1 MKEDGAARWLW
12 VFSRAWRKRYGDELA
27 ALIEDVEHDDD
38 LRATDRLDIVR
49 AGQQIRARGHRRPA
63 TVLATTGAATLA
75 STLLALTLAGVLSS
89 TPSPSSRCSVEI
101 NAKTGKVLWKRG
113 DCGALPQRV
122 GGALTL
128 LRRPRSSQGSPSQG
142 SPSHTIYLLPVV
154 HAAQGS
160 VHVAQGSQS
169 KS

>member
-1 MKEDGAARWLW
+1 MKGDGAARRLW

-38 LRATDRLDIVR
+38 LRALDRLDILR
-49 AGQQIRARGHRRPA
+49 AGLQTRARGRRRRA
-63 TVLATTGAATLA
+63 TVLATAGAATLA
-75 STLLALTLAGVLSS
+75 STLGALTLAGVLSS

-101 NAKTGKVLWKRG
+101 NAKTGKVLLKRG
-113 DCGALPQRV
+113 DCGPFPQRV

-128 LRRPRSSQGSPSQG
+128 LRPRSSQG

-154 HAAQGS
+154 RAPQI
-160 VHVAQGSQS
+160 SQAPG
-169 KS
+169 